1 MGGLGWGEVGHS
13 RFSEGSFECLWIDC
27 LGWGQERLRTG
38 GKVGSLGVTLLMAVL
53 SPVTFQCVPVPSRET
68 SFSTVGSIS
77 HPTGFASMPAS
88 LARIS
93 R

>member
-1 MGGLGWGEVGHS
+1 MGHS
-13 RFSEGSFECLWIDC
+13 AEGSSECLWIDC

-38 GKVGSLGVTLLMAVL
+38 EKVGFLGVTLLMAVF
-53 SPVTFQCVPVPSRET
+53 SPVTSQCVPVPSRET
-68 SFSTVGSIS
+68 SFSMVGSIS
-77 HPTGFASMPAS
+77 LPTGFASMPAS